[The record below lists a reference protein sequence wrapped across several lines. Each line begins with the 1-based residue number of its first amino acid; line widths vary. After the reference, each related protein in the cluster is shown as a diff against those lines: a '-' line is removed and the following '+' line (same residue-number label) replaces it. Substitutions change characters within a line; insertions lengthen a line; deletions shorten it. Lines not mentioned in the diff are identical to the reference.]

1 MKHNATISRIAIN
14 TILFATDFSPA
25 SERILLYAIA
35 IAKHCKSMLLL
46 THAVLPLM
54 PITAEAG
61 MLLLDSSPQYERLQ
75 TEAERRMNDLC
86 ASEALKAVPH
96 EGIIRPGEVLDAIS
110 EIIRERDVGLVV
122 LGTHGLAGLQRIIF
136 GSLAEDILREIA
148 CPMMIVGPNVVPF
161 VSEHFSRIVYATT
174 FSDASLR
181 ALHYALLIAHADQAN
196 LTLLHI
202 VPESEAAHGMT
213 SEQLKREYTDK
224 LIDLVPLEGDFWLKT
239 ETVVE
244 FGVPSEEIVR
254 IADIQRADLIVMGAH
269 RARTALTHLP
279 STAHYVLQHAR
290 CPVLTTHG
298 DD

>member
-1 MKHNATISRIAIN
+1 MTHNATVSRIAIN
-14 TILFATDFSPA
+14 TILFATDFSPV
-25 SERILLYAIA
+25 SERALLYAIA
-35 IAKHCKSMLLL
+35 IAKRCKSRLLL

-61 MLLLDSSPQYERLQ
+61 TLLLDSSPQYERLQ

-96 EGIIRPGEVLDAIS
+96 EAIVRPGEVLDTIS
-110 EIIRERDVGLVV
+110 EIIRERDVELVI

-136 GSLAEDILREIA
+136 GSLAEGILREIT
-148 CPMMIVGPNVVPF
+148 CPVMIVGPNVVPLA
-161 VSEHFSRIVYATT
+161 SEHFSRIVYATT

-202 VPESEAAHGMT
+202 LPKSEAAHGMA
-213 SEQLKREYTDK
+213 SEQLKRKYTDK

-254 IADIQRADLIVMGAH
+254 IAGIQRADLIVMGAH
-269 RARTALTHLP
+269 PALTASTHLP

>member
-14 TILFATDFSPA
+14 TILFAADFSPA
-25 SERILLYAIA
+25 SERALLYAIA
-35 IAKHCKSMLLL
+35 IAKRCKSRLLL

-61 MLLLDSSPQYERLQ
+61 TLLLDSSPQYERLQ

-96 EGIIRPGEVLDAIS
+96 EAIIRPGEVLDAIS
-110 EIIRERDVGLVV
+110 EIIRERDVELVI

-136 GSLAEDILREIA
+136 GSLAEGILREIA
-148 CPMMIVGPNVVPF
+148 CPVMIVGPNVVPLA
-161 VSEHFSRIVYATT
+161 SEHFSRIVYATT

-202 VPESEAAHGMT
+202 LPKSEAAHGMA
-213 SEQLKREYTDK
+213 SEQLKRKYTDK

-254 IADIQRADLIVMGAH
+254 IAGIQRADLIVMGAH
-269 RARTALTHLP
+269 PALTASTHLP

>member
-1 MKHNATISRIAIN
+1 MTHNATASRIAIN

-25 SERILLYAIA
+25 SERAYPFAVA
-35 IAKHCKSMLLL
+35 MAKRCKSRLLL

-54 PITAEAG
+54 PITAG
-61 MLLLDSSPQYERLQ
+61 VLLDPRSQYERLHS
-75 TEAERRMNDLC
+75 EAERCMNGLC
-86 ASEALKAVPH
+86 ASESLKAVPH
-96 EGIIRPGEVLDAIS
+96 EAIIRSGEVSDAVA
-110 EIIRERDVGLVV
+110 EIIRERDVELVI
-122 LGTHGLAGLQRIIF
+122 LGTRGLAGLQRVIF
-136 GSLAEDILREIA
+136 GSHAEGILREMA
-148 CPMMIVGPNVVPF
+148 CPMMIVGPNVAPL
-161 VSEHFSRIVYATT
+161 VSEHFSRIVYATN

-181 ALHYALLIAHADQAN
+181 ALHYALLLAHADQAN

-202 VPESEAAHGMT
+202 APESEAAHGMK
-213 SEQLKREYTDK
+213 SEQLKREYIDK
-224 LIDLVPLEGDFWLKT
+224 LIDVVPLEGDFWLKT

-244 FGVPSEEIVR
+244 LGVPWEQIVR

-269 RARTALTHLP
+269 PAGTSSTHLP